1 MTLGQK
7 QEQFS
12 RYLADL
18 LNHVHALGMD
28 VRIGEVW
35 RPQEMQ
41 DIYLKTGR
49 SKAKYSFHQDKLAVD
64 LFITKDGV
72 KISDPEMGKIG
83 AWWESLDKL
92 NSWGGYFT
100 TIKDAPHFSY
110 GGERK
115 RI

>member
-1 MTLGQK
+1 MDKK

-18 LNHVHALGMD
+18 LNHVHALGME
-28 VRIGEVW
+28 VRMGEVW

-64 LFITKDGV
+64 LFITKNGV
-72 KISDPEMGKIG
+72 KISDSKMEEIG
-83 AWWESLDKL
+83 RWWESLDKL

-100 TIKDAPHFSY
+100 TIKDAPHFFVWWRT
-110 GGERK
+110 EK
-115 RI
+115 KLV